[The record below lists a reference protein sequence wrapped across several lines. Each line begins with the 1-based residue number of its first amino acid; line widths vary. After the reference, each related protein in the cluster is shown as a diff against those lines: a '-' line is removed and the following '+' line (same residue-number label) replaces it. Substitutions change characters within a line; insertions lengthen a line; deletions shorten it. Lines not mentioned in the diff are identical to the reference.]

1 MTNRHEINLSLDKI
15 EAVNHSVIADSQL
28 VFVRTNQ
35 SKVR

>member
-1 MTNRHEINLSLDKI
+1 MANRHEINLSLVKI
-15 EAVNHSVIADSQL
+15 EAVNHPVIADSQP